1 MLLLTWCVI
10 LFMVAYAAL
19 IVFFLYGWLRLDE
32 FQPLVKRAH
41 TRVTVII
48 PVRNEERTILNIL
61 RDLKEQA
68 YPHDLLQVIV
78 VDDHSTDNTAQV
90 VTKFGWKNVYVLPL
104 GADHPNTHSGKANKK
119 YGIQQAVQLAS
130 GELIITTDADC
141 HVGSNWISTIVAY
154 YEQHQPVMIAGL
166 VNYFPDTTFLGKF
179 QTLDFL
185 SLVGIGAACI
195 QNGFYNLCN
204 GANLAY
210 TKEAFLAVDG
220 FSGIDHIPSGDDMM
234 LMHKLARAY
243 PGRIASLK
251 NRSAIVYTHTEKDLA
266 GFWHQRV
273 RWTSKSTHY
282 EDKRITSILSFVYTY
297 NAGMLLVM
305 VAGFFVPGLLK
316 LSIWMFLTKICVDT
330 VFTYAIARFFHR
342 GNLLWW
348 FLPIQA
354 LHVLYIVII
363 APAGVF
369 GKYQWKGRTV
379 KGA

>member
-1 MLLLTWCVI
+1 MLLLSITTI
-10 LFMVAYAAL
+10 LLMLVYAAL
-19 IVFFLYGWLRLDE
+19 ILFFLYGWMRLQE
-32 FQPLVKRAH
+32 FQPKSVLPS

-48 PVRNEERTILNIL
+48 PVRNEERNILNIL
-61 RDLKEQA
+61 RDLREQTF
-68 YPHDLLQVIV
+68 PHALLEVIV
-78 VDDHSTDNTAQV
+78 VDDHSTDNTAKV
-90 VTKFGWKNVYVLPL
+90 VQDFGWRNVRVLVL
-104 GADHPNTHSGKANKK
+104 GIDHPQTHPGRANKK
-119 YGIQQAVQLAS
+119 YGIQQAVNQAT
-130 GELIITTDADC
+130 GELMITTDADC
-141 HVGSNWISTIVAY
+141 HVGANWVSTIVQY
-154 YEQHQPVMIAGL
+154 YEQHHPVMIAGL

-210 TKEAFLAVDG
+210 TKEAFMAVDG
-220 FSGIDHIPSGDDMM
+220 FAGVDHIPSGDDMM
-234 LMHKLARAY
+234 LMHKLARAF

-251 NRSAIVYTHTEKDLA
+251 NKSAIVYTHTEKDLA

-282 EDKRITSILSFVYTY
+282 DDQRITAILSFVYAY
-297 NAGMLLVM
+297 NAIMLLVM
-305 VAGFFVPGLLK
+305 VLGFFLPGVLK
-316 LSIWMFLTKICVDT
+316 LSIWMFLLKICVDT
-330 VFTYAIARFFHR
+330 IFTYAVARFFHR

-354 LHVLYIVII
+354 LHVVYIVVI

-369 GKYQWKGRTV
+369 GKYNWKGRTV
-379 KGA
+379 SQS